1 MANVLIPKKSTVAA
15 RVPTT
20 SDLALGEIAINHAD
34 AKLFARHPV
43 TGTVQEIG
51 GGASAAVERFWAFA
65 LIGNAIYLG
74 SISTSDFPSTGSVY
88 DVATWDINKTTS
100 NAAGDVT
107 ATASAVGAFS
117 NKQNLTYA

>member
-1 MANVLIPKKSTVAA
+1 MAAIIPKKSTVAGK
-15 RVPTT
+15 VPT
-20 SDLALGEIAINHAD
+20 SNDLGLGEICLNHAD
-34 AKLFARHPV
+34 HLLYSRHPG
-43 TGTVQEIG
+43 TGAVYAI

-88 DVATWDINKTTS
+88 DVATWDINRTTT
-100 NAAGDVT
+100 NDNGDVVSE
-107 ATASAVGAFS
+107 ASAIGAWS

>member
-1 MANVLIPKKSTVAA
+1 MERPA
-15 RVPTT
+15 
-20 SDLALGEIAINHAD
+20 
-34 AKLFARHPV
+34 
-43 TGTVQEIG
+43 G
-51 GGASAAVERFWAFA
+51 GGLGLVAAAVERFWAFA
-65 LIGNAIYLG
+65 LIGIAIYLG

-88 DVATWDINKTTS
+88 DVATWDINKTTT